1 MHSRVSDQL
10 HCQYEVT
17 RINNKYTNVG

>member
-1 MHSRVSDQL
+1 MNSRVSGQL
-10 HCQYEVT
+10 HQYEVT